1 MKTTKLNFFFLLVPL
16 ILGAQ
21 PFAVGSPKERGALG
35 EKLLAKVRASG
46 VPEKELSL
54 YVTENSAD
62 DLRVILDVNSTKSLI
77 PASISK
83 IATASAV
90 LAAFPPGTKFKTQ
103 LWTKGTTEKNRLKG
117 DLILKG
123 GGDPSFVSENMW
135 FLVNHFTRTGITQIE
150 GDLLVDDT
158 AFDAVR
164 FDQSREDARVD
175 RAYDAPVGA
184 MSFNW
189 NSVNVFVRPGENG
202 AAANVFL
209 DPPNDYTRL
218 VNKVRTKAGAG
229 QDVSVSRKVNADG
242 RETFT
247 VSGTIGEKA
256 KELVVFK
263 NIQSPDLW
271 SGENLRAFLGQ
282 RGITVKGA
290 VKRGALPAGASL
302 AAESESKPV
311 ELIVADMNKFSNNY
325 VAEMLTKNLAATSPG
340 PATLQRGIEQ
350 INRHLL
356 QLGLED
362 SEFVFKNPSG
372 LTRDN
377 RFSARAMWKIL
388 DHLRDDFRVQPEFL
402 TSLPIAGIDGTLK
415 RRMAGSAAERWVRA
429 KTGLLTGVTA
439 LAGYAAKDDGRVFT
453 FVFVHNGTRDE
464 SRLRRLFDDWL
475 IALVD

>member
-1 MKTTKLNFFFLLVPL
+1 MKTAKLKLFCLSTVLV
-16 ILGAQ
+16 LG
-21 PFAVGSPKERGALG
+21 FAASTAGASKERNALG

-54 YVTENSAD
+54 YITENSAD
-62 DLRVILDVNSTKSLI
+62 DLRVILDVNSSRPLI

-90 LAAFPPGTKFKTQ
+90 LDAFPPGTKFKTQ
-103 LWTKGTTEKNRLKG
+103 LWTKGGLEKGRLKG

-123 GGDPSFVSENMW
+123 GGDPSFVSENLW
-135 FLVNHFTRTGITQIE
+135 FLVNHFTRTGITQID

-164 FDQSREDARVD
+164 FDESREDARVD

-189 NSVNVFVRPGENG
+189 NSVNVFVRPGDVG
-202 AAANVFL
+202 AAATVFL
-209 DPPNDYTRL
+209 DPSNEYTRL

-229 QDVSVSRKVNADG
+229 QDVSVSRKVERDG

-247 VSGTIGEKA
+247 VSGVIGEKA
-256 KELVVFK
+256 KEHVVFK

-271 SGENLRAFLGQ
+271 SGENLRSFLAQ
-282 RGITVKGA
+282 RGIALKGS
-290 VKRGALPAGASL
+290 VKRGVLPPGAAL

-325 VAEMLTKNLAATSPG
+325 VAEMLTKNLAAGGSG
-340 PATLQRGIEQ
+340 PATLAKGIER
-350 INRHLL
+350 IDRHLRAI
-356 QLGLED
+356 GLE
-362 SEFVFKNPSG
+362 EAEYVFKNPSG

-415 RRMAGSAAERWVRA
+415 RRMAGTSAERWVRA

-439 LAGYAAKDDGRVFT
+439 LAGYAAKEDGRVFT

-475 IALVD
+475 VALVD